1 MQRKWVYGL
10 MVLSAVG
17 TIATVLALQS
27 ANRPAEGTTTDPEL
41 VSYDGQ
47 DRRGGDFRIYGLTG
61 GKTLVSVRGDD
72 PDKVRNIGNI
82 SGLQGDTKVVGID
95 FRVQDGKLHAVGDK
109 GGIYTINTDNAK
121 AAKVSQ
127 LTVALSGTDFDIDFN
142 PAANRLRVV
151 SDNGQNLR
159 HNIDDP
165 AGAPA
170 AGVTVADTALT
181 TPPTAGNT
189 AGVTGAAYTNNDIN
203 ADTATT
209 LYDLNT
215 MTDQIAV
222 QSPANNGTLA
232 PTGKLMVDATGDA
245 GFDIASTLRGGVTVG
260 NAAFASLKVDGRYRL
275 YRVDLLTGRVGNL
288 GSFPSKTQVTDVAVT
303 TR

>member
-1 MQRKWVYGL
+1 

-17 TIATVLALQS
+17 TIGTVLALQ
-27 ANRPAEGTTTDPEL
+27 ATKKPAEVTVAATDPEL

-72 PDKVRNIGNI
+72 PDKIRGIGDI
-82 SGLQGDTKVVGID
+82 KGLQGDTTVVGID
-95 FRVQDGKLHAVGDK
+95 FRVQDGKLYGVGDK
-109 GGIYTINTDNAK
+109 GGIYTISTDNAK
-121 AAKVSQ
+121 AVKVSQ
-127 LTVALSGTDFDIDFN
+127 LTVALSGTTFDIDFN

-170 AGVTVADTALT
+170 ANTTATDTALT

-189 AGVTGAAYTNNDIN
+189 AGVTGAAYTNNDLN

-209 LYDLNT
+209 LYDLST
-215 MTDQIAV
+215 MTDQILV

-232 PTGKLMVDATGDA
+232 ATGKLMVDAAGDA

-275 YRVDLLTGRVGNL
+275 YRVDLLTGRAGNL
-288 GSFPSKTQVTDVAVT
+288 GSFPSRTQVTDIAIQT
-303 TR
+303 DR

>member
-1 MQRKWVYGL
+1 
-10 MVLSAVG
+10 MVLCAVG
-17 TIATVLALQS
+17 TITAVLVLQS
-27 ANRPAEGTTTDPEL
+27 TNKPAQGTATDPEL

-47 DRRGGDFRIYGLTG
+47 DRRGGDLRIYGLTG
-61 GKTLVSVRGDD
+61 GKSLVSVRGDD
-72 PDKVRNIGNI
+72 PDKIRGIGDI
-82 SGLQGDTKVVGID
+82 KGLQGDTKLVGID
-95 FRVQDGKLHAVGDK
+95 FRVQDGKLYGVGEQ

-127 LTVALSGTDFDIDFN
+127 LTIALSGTDFDIDFN

-170 AGVTVADTALT
+170 AGVTVADTMLT
-181 TPPTAGNT
+181 TPPTAGT
-189 AGVTGAAYTNNDIN
+189 TTGVTGAAYANNDTS

-215 MTDQIAV
+215 MTDQILV

-232 PTGKLMVDATGDA
+232 ATGKLLVDASGDA

-275 YRVDLLTGRVGNL
+275 YRVDLLTGRAGNL
-288 GSFPSKTQVTDVAVT
+288 GSFPSKTQVTDIAISNP
-303 TR
+303 

>member
-1 MQRKWVYGL
+1 

-17 TIATVLALQS
+17 TIGAVLALQS
-27 ANRPAEGTTTDPEL
+27 TNKPTTGPEL

-47 DRRGGDFRIYGLTG
+47 DRRGGDLRIYGLTG
-61 GKTLVSVRGDD
+61 GRTLVSVRGDD
-72 PDKVRNIGNI
+72 PDKIRGIGTI
-82 SGLQGDTKVVGID
+82 SGLQGDDTRIIGID
-95 FRVQDGKLHAVGDK
+95 FRVQDGKLYGVGDK

-121 AAKVSQ
+121 AARVSQ
-127 LTVALSGTDFDIDFN
+127 LTIALSGTDFDIDFN
-142 PAANRLRVV
+142 PAANRLRVGR
-151 SDNGQNLR
+151 DTGQNLR
-159 HNIDDP
+159 HTIDDP
-165 AGAPA
+165 AGAPP
-170 AGVTVADTALT
+170 AGTTANDTALT
-181 TPPTAGNT
+181 TPPTAGTT
-189 AGVTGAAYTNNDIN
+189 AGVTGAAYTNNDLN

-215 MTDQIAV
+215 MTDQILV

-232 PTGKLMVDATGDA
+232 PTGKLMVDAAGDA

-288 GSFPSKTQVTDVAVT
+288 GSFPSKTQVTDIAIQT
-303 TR
+303 DR